1 MLHTGAN
8 RQRHRIGAVERNLIC
23 TLLGIGVFVGGLTVW
38 RFSSTPQAIVKEGTP
53 KTNASQAEPVPKEQL
68 PKDWVKMGGV
78 ARPSTDVISDKA
90 QTPKEALLK
99 REGAYPKV
107 ALDANPQVAQVG
119 EALRSGKNPE
129 RYSSLIVPKNFDADA
144 FAKDPEK
151 YAKEYAS
158 IVEPGRV
165 FAPAQPGDSVPVL
178 RVDGDRHHR
187 VTQGESV
194 RLVAIATPFAP
205 VSFTSSG
212 LGQFENLLTTITV
225 VADQNGKA
233 VAPFTAT
240 SGTKHNVNILA
251 ASPVLAEQIKFTVS
265 VELPPSKVAQNT
277 ARKSETVQ

>member
-1 MLHTGAN
+1 MITSTFVRKGS
-8 RQRHRIGAVERNLIC
+8 RSGAVDRNLI
-23 TLLGIGVFVGGLTVW
+23 LAIGGIGIVVAGLTIW
-38 RFSSTPQAIVKEGTP
+38 RIASTPKAIVKEDTS
-53 KTNASQAEPVPKEQL
+53 KTIEPVPQEKL

-78 ARPSTDVISDKA
+78 ARPATDVRSDKSN
-90 QTPKEALLK
+90 TPKEPLLK

-107 ALDANPQVAQVG
+107 ALDANPQVAQVAQ
-119 EALRSGKNPE
+119 ALKSGKNPE
-129 RYSSLIVPKNFDADA
+129 RYSSLIVPKSFDAEA
-144 FAKDPEK
+144 FANDPEK

-165 FAPAQPGDSVPVL
+165 YAPAQPGDSVPVL

-194 RLVAIATPFAP
+194 RLGVLATPFAP
-205 VSFTSSG
+205 VSFTSTG
-212 LGQFENLLTTITV
+212 LGQFENLLTAITV

-265 VELPPSKVAQNT
+265 VELPAGKVAENT
-277 ARKSETVQ
+277 TRKPEIVQ